1 VGRREVTVKETVA
14 DSIADVAWYI
24 ESKGLIATAEKFA
37 DDVYDYFIKLSDSRR
52 SHAVRRDP
60 ERALL
65 GYKCISYNKKYT
77 IVFLET
83 ANELIICE
91 FIPSKNIHWL

>member
-1 VGRREVTVKETVA
+1 MGWRQVIVKETVA
-14 DSIADVAWYI
+14 DSIAEIAWYI

-37 DDVYDYFIKLSDSRR
+37 DDVYDFFIKLSDSRR
-52 SHAVRRDP
+52 GYAICRDP

-65 GYKCISYNKKYT
+65 GYKCISYKKKYT

-83 ANELIICE
+83 SDELIICE
-91 FIPSKNIHWL
+91 FVPSKNIHW

>member
-1 VGRREVTVKETVA
+1 MGQRKITIKETVA
-14 DSIADVAWYI
+14 ESIAEVAWYI

-37 DDVYDYFIKLSDSRR
+37 DDVYDFFVKLSDSRR
-52 SHAVRRDP
+52 RYALCRDP

-65 GYKCISYNKKYT
+65 GYKCISYKKKYT

-83 ANELIICE
+83 DDELIICE
-91 FIPSKNIHWL
+91 FIPAKNIHW